1 LTQWQVSYEKTKTY
15 DEKYPDDEVAVREL
29 AFLESRQGNP

>member
-1 LTQWQVSYEKTKTY
+1 MKTY